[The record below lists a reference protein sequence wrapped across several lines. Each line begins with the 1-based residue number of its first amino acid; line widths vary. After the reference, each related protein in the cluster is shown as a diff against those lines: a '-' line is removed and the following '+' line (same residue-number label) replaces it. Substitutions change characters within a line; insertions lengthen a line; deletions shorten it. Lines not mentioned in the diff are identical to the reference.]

1 VILNLDDIESLTHG
15 RKWASRSI
23 RIAGPRTRKAAAPV
37 TKAAAPVAP
46 EFPVSRPAAVGYCEP
61 EAPLRTNHGRPSGAS
76 MPKIDAVALLKTDHR
91 KVEDLFESFE
101 KARHSQR
108 KRSLV

>member
-1 VILNLDDIESLTHG
+1 MILNLDDIESLTHG

-37 TKAAAPVAP
+37 AP
-46 EFPVSRPAAVGYCEP
+46 EFPVSRPAAVGYREP